1 MKQHEEL
8 YDEFID
14 NQSQITHNSNKS
26 QVKIDTLLRSS
37 YEVKVNITSK
47 KVIDACVE
55 LVTVNGRPYSILND
69 SGFKKILN
77 PMLSGFKN
85 KVVLNS
91 TSIREKKKIL
101 NIIL

>member
-8 YDEFID
+8 FDEFIE
-14 NQSQITHNSNKS
+14 NQELITENSSKS
-26 QVKIDTLLRSS
+26 QVKIDALVRSN
-37 YEVKVNITSK
+37 YEIKVNITQK

-85 KVVLNS
+85 KIILNS
-91 TSIREKKKIL
+91 TSIR
-101 NIIL
+101 